1 MFVTGSTLISV
12 GSIKN
17 WKNHWKRTRKSYMI
31 RNILW
36 TTLTMSSLKAANWEL
51 KNIKNTRKRE
61 KKRKIKKGR
70 NSKLKQMP

>member
-1 MFVTGSTLISV
+1 
-12 GSIKN
+12 
-17 WKNHWKRTRKSYMI
+17 MI